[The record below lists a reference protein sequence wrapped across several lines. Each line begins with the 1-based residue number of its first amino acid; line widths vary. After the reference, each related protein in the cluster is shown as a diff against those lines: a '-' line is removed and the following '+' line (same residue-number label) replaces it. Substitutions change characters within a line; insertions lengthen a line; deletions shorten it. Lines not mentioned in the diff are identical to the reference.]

1 MNQNE
6 LFPTLLSKKAAGFFG
21 EAGDFCC
28 LSLSLT
34 NLSGF
39 VSDAG

>member
-6 LFPTLLSKKAAGFFG
+6 LFPTLLSEKAAGFFG

-28 LSLSLT
+28 LSLHRSQISQDL
-34 NLSGF
+34 
-39 VSDAG
+39 

>member
-6 LFPTLLSKKAAGFFG
+6 LFPTLLSKKAAEFFG

-28 LSLSLT
+28 LSLHRLHISKDL
-34 NLSGF
+34 
-39 VSDAG
+39 